1 MNRRYYSLIVLC
13 LMLFAAN
20 TKAEI
25 QIDSLVFRANE
36 HYVDNDFDKAA
47 ELYQTLVDS
56 GYQSA
61 DIYFNLGNAYFKL
74 NRMPYAILNFERA
87 YRLNPGDE
95 DIEFNL
101 EYARTFTVDRIEPLP
116 VFFLLKWYRSVRQIL
131 PSNGW
136 AWSSLFWIAITLSLA
151 LIFWF
156 ALKPFTKRLTFSL
169 GIISLAFAIVSIVFS
184 AQEKENETIRD
195 KAIIFQPVVTV
206 KSSPGETGNEI
217 FILHSGTKVQITKAL
232 GKWVEIRIAD
242 GNKGWIPSESVELI

>member
-1 MNRRYYSLIVLC
+1 MNRRYYIVMVLC
-13 LMLFAAN
+13 LMFFASN
-20 TKAEI
+20 VMAENHP
-25 QIDSLVFRANE
+25 DSLVFRANS

-61 DIYFNLGNAYFKL
+61 EIYFNLGNAYFKL
-74 NRMPYAILNFERA
+74 NRIPYAILNYERA
-87 YRLNPGDE
+87 YRLNPNDE

-131 PSNGW
+131 SSNGW
-136 AWSSLFWIAITLSLA
+136 AWCSLFWIAVTLSFV

-156 ALKPFTKRLTFSL
+156 ALKSSTKRLSFSL
-169 GIISLAFAIVSIVFS
+169 GIISLVFAVVSIVFS
-184 AQEKENETIRD
+184 GQEKENETIRD
-195 KAIIFQPVVTV
+195 KAIIFQSVVTV
-206 KSSPGETGNEI
+206 KSSPGETGKEI

-232 GKWVEIRIAD
+232 GKWVEVRIAD
-242 GNKGWIPSESVELI
+242 GNKGWIPSESIELI

>member
-1 MNRRYYSLIVLC
+1 MNRRYYILIVLC
-13 LMLFAAN
+13 LLTFVA
-20 TKAEI
+20 KAETPA
-25 QIDSLVFRANE
+25 DSLVSRANA
-36 HYVDNDFDKAA
+36 HYIDNNFDKAA

-74 NRMPYAILNFERA
+74 NRVPYAILNYERA
-87 YRLNPGDE
+87 YRLKPTDE

-116 VFFLLKWYRSVRQIL
+116 VFFMLKWYRSIRQIL

-136 AWSSLFWIAITLSLA
+136 AWISIFWIAVMLSLS
-151 LIFWF
+151 LVFWF
-156 ALKPFTKRLTFSL
+156 ALRPFTKRLTFSL
-169 GIISLAFAIVSIVFS
+169 GIVALVFAIVSIVFS
-184 AQEKENETIRD
+184 SQEKANETIRD

-206 KSSPGETGNEI
+206 KSSPGETGKEI

-232 GKWVEIRIAD
+232 GKWVEVRIAD
-242 GNKGWIPSESVELI
+242 GNKGWILSESIELI